1 MGIISNLTIRF
12 AFSRMG
18 IDNNLTVFS
27 FNLEKLGRIDG
38 HANFLFLP
46 VTPFFFLILE
56 FGRFKTGAWLQHL
69 VCSMCK
75 Y

>member
-27 FNLEKLGRIDG
+27 FNQEKLGRIDG
-38 HANFLFLP
+38 HANFIFLP
-46 VTPFFFLILE
+46 VTPFFSYFRVWQVQNRRTVAALGL
-56 FGRFKTGAWLQHL
+56 
-69 VCSMCK
+69 
-75 Y
+75 